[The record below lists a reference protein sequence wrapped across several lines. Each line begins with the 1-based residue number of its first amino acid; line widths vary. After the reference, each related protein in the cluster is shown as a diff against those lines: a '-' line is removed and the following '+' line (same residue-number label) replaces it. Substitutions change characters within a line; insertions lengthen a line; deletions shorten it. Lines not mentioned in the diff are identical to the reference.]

1 MNLNTFFSF
10 DPATNKV
17 ASRESTHQEFKVG
30 YEFAALTKYAK
41 TMAAFANTGGGAI
54 TFGISNN
61 PRFVVGVP
69 AGSAPDEAVITDIL
83 RKNFDP
89 EIRFSI
95 IEHQIGSMYLFSIVV
110 QEASTKPVIC
120 KKNCT
125 ELVTKSK
132 NGKDVHDNVEIL
144 REGDIYRRYGGKTD
158 RIRFTDLHDIFQERD
173 RRIFAS
179 LIEMVDGIRKIG
191 VERVGIAD
199 IAAAGGDGG
208 ISKIY
213 VSKEAAKNLRLIDK
227 GRFVETEDAGQ
238 TAYFVAGTV
247 QLHEAHEVPV
257 DDHDRIKAGKVVAI
271 LQKEAQKMFFPGFVL
286 HPMHLSNFAKAAGFR
301 LGKAEHEHNN
311 RYCKWDDQAGQW
323 FYRQAFVTLLRE
335 QCAAAPRDTLA
346 KMSGRKN
353 LDKFDKHHTAKRVV

>member
-1 MNLNTFFSF
+1 MGLEKLISF

-30 YEFAALTKYAK
+30 YEAAALTKYTK

-54 TFGISNN
+54 TFGVSNN
-61 PRFVVGVP
+61 PRVIVGVP
-69 AGSAPDEAVITDIL
+69 AGSAPDEAVVTDAL
-83 RKNFDP
+83 RKSFDP
-89 EIRFSI
+89 EIRFTI
-95 IEHQIGSMYLFSIVV
+95 VEHQVGALYLFSILV
-110 QEASTKPVIC
+110 QEAPTKPLIC
-120 KKNCT
+120 KRNCT
-125 ELVTKSK
+125 EVVTKVK
-132 NGKDVHDNVEIL
+132 KGKEVKEDVEIL

-179 LIEMVDGIRKIG
+179 LMEMIDGIRKIG

-199 IAAAGGDGG
+199 IAAAGGDAG

-213 VSKEAAKNLRLIDK
+213 VSKETAKNLRLIDK
-227 GRFVETEDAGQ
+227 GRFVETEDEGQ

-257 DDHDRIKAGKVVAI
+257 DDLDRIKAGKVVEI
-271 LQKEAQKMFFPGFVL
+271 LEKEAQKAFFPGFKL
-286 HPMHLSNFAKAAGFR
+286 HTQNLANFARVSGFR
-301 LGKAEHEHNN
+301 LGKGENEYNN

-323 FYRQAFVTLLRE
+323 FYRQAFVPLLRE
-335 QCAAAPRDTLA
+335 QIAAAPRETLA

-353 LDKFDKHHTAKRVV
+353 LDKFDKHHAKKAV